1 MPHLPSPT
9 VSDATRGPDF
19 AKRDREGSGGDDL
32 VTALAR
38 LFPREK
44 AEKLFKTPTANLA
57 SNGSAQHPDK
67 RKAGGHGPTLEDE
80 VVFLLDVDPDD
91 VADDGPHSPAEW
103 WGPFATCVYRWEIFM
118 GRQAP
123 IPLMRGPRGGLKLAP
138 KFCEWMMGLPGG
150 WVTDVPD
157 LTREEQIGRIG
168 NGVCPQQAHHA
179 FRFLRE
185 QMNKPLT
192 EHTEESNGQGP
203 TD

>member
-1 MPHLPSPT
+1 
-9 VSDATRGPDF
+9 
-19 AKRDREGSGGDDL
+19 

-80 VVFLLDVDPDD
+80 VVFLLNVDPDE

-103 WGPFATCVYRWEIFM
+103 WGVYAVCVYRWEIFM

-123 IPLMRGPRGGLKLAP
+123 VPLMRGPRGGLKLAP
-138 KFCEWMMGLPGG
+138 KFCEWMMGLPDG

-179 FRFLRE
+179 FGFLKE
-185 QMNKPLT
+185 QMHKALT
-192 EHTEESNGQGP
+192 QVVEESTHGKSP